1 MTHANELIIRALKA
15 GLTGKAH
22 IDLQRNP
29 LKLKLDAGSIIIE
42 GVVDSIAQKRRAL
55 LYAMTLEG
63 VEGVVDRL
71 FVAPAMPMSDAD
83 IKRHFYDAMHFE
95 AALQGCD
102 INIEVRQ
109 SIIDIEGAVR
119 SLSHKRLAGALAW
132 WVPGSME
139 VINSLEVEP
148 PEDDS
153 DDELVDGLRLVL
165 EKDVLV
171 KNSSL
176 SVSALDSV
184 VTLSGVV
191 SSDAVKDAAEN
202 DCWYVWGVNDV
213 INNLRVEGGR
223 GGGR

>member
-1 MTHANELIIRALKA
+1 MTHANELILRALKA

-29 LKLKLDAGSIIIE
+29 LQLRYDAGTIIIE
-42 GVVDSIAQKRRAL
+42 GVVGSIAQKRRAL
-55 LYAMTLEG
+55 LCAMTLEG

-71 FVAPAMPMSDAD
+71 KVAPARQMSDAD
-83 IKRHFYDAMHFE
+83 IKRHFYDAMHDDG
-95 AALQGCD
+95 ALKGCD
-102 INIEVRQ
+102 ITIEARQ
-109 SIIDIEGAVR
+109 AIIDIEGVVL

-153 DDELVDGLRLVL
+153 NDELVDGIRLVL

-171 KNSSL
+171 KTSSL
-176 SVSALDSV
+176 AVSALDSV
-184 VTLSGVV
+184 VTIEGVV
-191 SSDAVKDAAEN
+191 SSEAVKDASEN

-213 INNLRVEGGR
+213 INNLRVEKR
-223 GGGR
+223 S